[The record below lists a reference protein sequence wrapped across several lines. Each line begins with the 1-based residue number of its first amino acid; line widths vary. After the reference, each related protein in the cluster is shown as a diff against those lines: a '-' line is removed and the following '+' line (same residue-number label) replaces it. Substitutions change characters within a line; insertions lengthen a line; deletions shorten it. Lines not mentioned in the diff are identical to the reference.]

1 MPLATKSLTKI
12 LKNALVLRN
21 VLVSEKEITIFLNLF
36 LKLLMKVKLFFVLA
50 DCPCESYN
58 CDRIQGS
65 NTSVLILYS
74 NTGYTKDQHILNP
87 DGSKCLVHKIFY

>member
-12 LKNALVLRN
+12 LKNALVLQN
-21 VLVSEKEITIFLNLF
+21 VLVSENDITLFLNLF
-36 LKLLMKVKLFFVLA
+36 LELLIKVKLFFVLA

-65 NTSVLILYS
+65 NTSILILYS

-87 DGSKCLVHKIFY
+87 DGSKFLVLKKLY